1 MQLPSVERNVNW
13 PLSAA
18 GSQSGGSAAAAKAE
32 TSAIQ
37 EATAKVEAVSKPE
50 PSVKLDI
57 STAVKEI
64 VELEVAA
71 RARAQARVA
80 NPQDDANGVEAVGR
94 IDSAGTTSALQS
106 VNAAEESKNT
116 GNSLQNES
124 PETAA
129 KAAKLL
135 AAGKEPGP
143 NQPTAVDDEPSTD
156 WTTAPKAAEKKP
168 ENPPPEPISKKLLDF
183 LQALWRAG
191 GNAVDV
197 AQEANKT
204 LNPDKLAEG
213 PLTYEDPSAVK
224 KTSGI

>member
-18 GSQSGGSAAAAKAE
+18 GPQSGGSAAAAKAE

-37 EATAKVEAVSKPE
+37 EATVKVEAASKPE

-57 STAVKEI
+57 STTLKEI

-71 RARAQARVA
+71 RARAQARVTE
-80 NPQDDANGVEAVGR
+80 QGSANGVEAVGR
-94 IDSAGTTSALQS
+94 VDAAGASAAAQS
-106 VNAAEESKNT
+106 VNAAEESKNA
-116 GNSLQNES
+116 GNSLQSES

-143 NQPTAVDDEPSTD
+143 NQPTAADDEPSTD
-156 WTTAPKAAEKKP
+156 WTVAPKAAEKKP
-168 ENPPPEPISKKLLDF
+168 ENPPPEPMSKKLLDF

-204 LNPDKLAEG
+204 LNPDKLADG

-224 KTSGI
+224 KTSGV